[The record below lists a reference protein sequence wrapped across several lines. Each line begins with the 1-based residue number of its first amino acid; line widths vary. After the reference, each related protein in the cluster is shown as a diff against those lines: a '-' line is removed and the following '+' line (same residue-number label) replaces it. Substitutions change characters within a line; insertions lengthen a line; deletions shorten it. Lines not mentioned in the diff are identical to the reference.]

1 MNALLRKRLQYGKRD
16 FNMLFFSTVLPVA
29 AIFVGLSALKFSSVL
44 VNDPKLELSSTVQYP
59 LGQQTPV
66 PFSCPGNFDVGSGAG
81 TGWCSELVDP
91 SYFPDGTAYELAIDT
106 TVYDGVATPTV
117 FGVSYDSPSIE
128 PNDTS
133 GYNLR
138 FAELVFERGYGY
150 TSGADYSAPPTQ
162 SPVKG
167 QFGGFLLYAS
177 ETTNTLSYNVMA
189 NGSSAHAAPTYKQ
202 MIDTAINRF
211 LLTKT
216 GQANPNVTVRVSSHP
231 LPLSFKTRSIFSSYL
246 SFPAVVFIVI
256 AFTFIPASMMPY
268 IVKEKHLEQNAK
280 YQQLLS
286 GMSFFAYWLANFVF
300 DVAVYLVPMTAAILL
315 LGSYGVTA
323 SLGGAESCDSCT
335 QDVPA
340 ATVMLFVL
348 FGAAI
353 APATYL
359 LSHVMEKPTECL
371 LYTVMIN
378 FFLGLLLLLLSFTMN
393 SLESTRAAN
402 AVLVYI
408 WRCSPLFAFGNGL
421 LNILLADLLATY
433 GLTSQTRSAF
443 DADIA
448 GTDIWYLLVECPVFI
463 LLTIGI
469 DVVQAGTVRWRIARF
484 LDKLNSAR
492 RVYTRVPCN
501 SARLHIQKPLGGK
514 VVDADQADEDVV
526 SEAQRVHESYHSLNA
541 SSEVVQVFELE
552 KSIRTANVL

>member
-1 MNALLRKRLQYGKRD
+1 
-16 FNMLFFSTVLPVA
+16 
-29 AIFVGLSALKFSSVL
+29 
-44 VNDPKLELSSTVQYP
+44 
-59 LGQQTPV
+59 
-66 PFSCPGNFDVGSGAG
+66 
-81 TGWCSELVDP
+81 
-91 SYFPDGTAYELAIDT
+91 
-106 TVYDGVATPTV
+106 
-117 FGVSYDSPSIE
+117 
-128 PNDTS
+128 
-133 GYNLR
+133 
-138 FAELVFERGYGY
+138 
-150 TSGADYSAPPTQ
+150 
-162 SPVKG
+162 
-167 QFGGFLLYAS
+167 
-177 ETTNTLSYNVMA
+177 
-189 NGSSAHAAPTYKQ
+189 
-202 MIDTAINRF
+202 
-211 LLTKT
+211 
-216 GQANPNVTVRVSSHP
+216 
-231 LPLSFKTRSIFSSYL
+231 
-246 SFPAVVFIVI
+246 
-256 AFTFIPASMMPY
+256 
-268 IVKEKHLEQNAK
+268 
-280 YQQLLS
+280 
-286 GMSFFAYWLANFVF
+286 
-300 DVAVYLVPMTAAILL
+300 
-315 LGSYGVTA
+315 
-323 SLGGAESCDSCT
+323 
-335 QDVPA
+335 
-340 ATVMLFVL
+340 MLFVL

-552 KSIRTANVL
+552 KVYPNGKRAVKMLVRASARRVLWISGCEWSREDDNDEGPHGRLTANVRYCHAERL